1 MTKNSHE
8 IDAPDHSEVLDRHD
22 TYLWILQGE
31 IEATRQRV
39 DSMAAEGRWDATAD
53 GVPYATRYR
62 RVWDALVAAADAMQA
77 AEDAIVAA
85 RARLA
90 GEP

>member
-1 MTKNSHE
+1 MTNPHE

-22 TYLWILQGE
+22 TALWGLLAE
-31 IEATRQRV
+31 VAATRQRV
-39 DSMAAEGRWDATAD
+39 EFWAQEERWDATAD

-62 RVWDALVAAADAMQA
+62 RVWDAMVAAADAMQA

-85 RARLA
+85 RVRLA